1 MIWCWFAILST
12 VLVNC
17 YELKCEKQM
26 DGIRKD
32 LLPKTLALN
41 GSYKIVVRRTDW
53 LTNVTSLITE
63 SHTANET
70 HITIESRSTGTTH
83 FILGS
88 RNYTYNETS
97 CAALPDVAALPA
109 IYLQPQLAESYN
121 FTGTTMAELI
131 KFIIYANFNYGH
143 LRNKIEVGGID
154 AVLWLGC
161 HKRKNRILQLEAAYA
176 GEHSQKSYSST
187 VKSPYIL
194 SLRLATFNDTNST
207 LLTGHDSLEITE
219 LEMLTGAQL
228 EVELPKGLYCSG
240 FPGAKRSAIFPNK
253 FEMSFD
259 YTDVD
264 GKVVHDIDMYYN
276 GNERIFWMHLNAR
289 AGKITPF
296 IGNATIPEGITNI
309 HVIHDFQYG
318 LQYLLDG
325 DNNVCSSVSAIDANF
340 GDVQTVNAS
349 TKEIDLKKPTQ
360 LFLSSNDSVFYNA
373 GKRIVD
379 DIPLDVYV
387 TKVSNSPTTSTVIE
401 LLYTME
407 NWVVETAAAP
417 FLHSIIQYHMNESGK
432 KTKTVIRLHSFK
444 NDSGDEILQTSLSIY
459 PCLKLVEDSYLYI
472 NIKNTTLKNLESFG
486 IGRVRE
492 GLREAVAHVA
502 NISVLRI
509 ANFFFKQIQ
518 ENVVAFFVIGEASGV
533 KPANAWNRSNETSA
547 ESAVNLLNATLK
559 EKDIKFPIFI
569 GHRMVMLSLSKASLG
584 IIPSVW
590 APLPLPTFRGY
601 TGGSMFV
608 LGFFM
613 LLLGAA
619 LGVGIVY
626 FIWKRQRFSG
636 LAYQACHCKIL

>member
-1 MIWCWFAILST
+1 MIWYWFTILPA

-17 YELKCEKQM
+17 YEFKCGKQIN
-26 DGIRKD
+26 GSRKD

-41 GSYKIVVRRTDW
+41 GSYKTVVRRTNW

-63 SHTANET
+63 RHTANET
-70 HITIESRSTGTTH
+70 HITIESRYTGTTH

-97 CAALPDVAALPA
+97 CAALPNVTALPA

-121 FTGTTMAELI
+121 FTIITMAELI
-131 KFIIYANFNYGH
+131 KSIIYANFNHGH
-143 LRNKIEVGGID
+143 LRNKTEVGGID

-161 HKRKNRILQLEAAYA
+161 HKRKNRTLQLEAAYA
-176 GEHSQKSYSST
+176 GEHSQNSYSST
-187 VKSPYIL
+187 VKNPYIL
-194 SLRLATFNDTNST
+194 SLQLATFNDTN
-207 LLTGHDSLEITE
+207 LILTGHDSLEITQ

-228 EVELPKGLYCSG
+228 ETELPEGLYCSG
-240 FPGAKRSAIFPNK
+240 FPATKRSAIFPNK

-259 YTDVD
+259 YIDVD

-289 AGKITPF
+289 SGKITPF

-360 LFLSSNDSVFYNA
+360 LFLSSNDSVFYYA

-387 TKVSNSPTTSTVIE
+387 TKVGNSTTTSTVIE
-401 LLYTME
+401 LLYTTG

-444 NDSGDEILQTSLSIY
+444 NDSEDGILQTSLSIY

-502 NISVLRI
+502 NVSVLRI

-518 ENVVAFFVIGEASGV
+518 ENVVAFFVVGEASGV

-619 LGVGIVY
+619 FGVGIVY

-636 LAYQACHCKIL
+636 LAYQVFE